1 MSNPSRMTMSSTMGP
16 GGTPAARITLDLP
29 VEFLSHY
36 EILDSLGKGGMGE
49 VFRAKDLDHDR
60 EVAIKFCVAHGVPG
74 ARERFEQEAALMAR
88 IKHPHVLSILAT
100 GTVEKVPYLVMPVL
114 AGKNLRDVLKAKSR
128 LAPAEASRLMDQVLD
143 ALDAAHNVGVIH
155 RDLKP
160 ENIVVQNDG
169 NAMVLDLGVAKS
181 WADGSAAQEGAAIT
195 GTPAYMP
202 PEQCK
207 GLPTGVAADLYA
219 AGVILFEML
228 AGHPPFTAPTPRQ
241 VMKLHIEAPIPRV
254 SESCPGLDGSWDHLL
269 AKALAKSVSD
279 RFADAKAFRM
289 AITKASAGQF
299 SATSLA
305 VRGLEKRSLAAMSQ
319 SKTAMAIGTA
329 LIAGLVAVA
338 VNAVRTNDF
347 AVVISALMPL
357 VALFFHEEPG
367 RFKELSARAGAR
379 WVVYGATAIV
389 VGVMV
394 WAAKHSPDI
403 VDYLMYW
410 VIATIQLG
418 WFGGYHDRDPADRQG
433 IELHRRANVLVAG
446 ITMWLLSHSGA
457 WAVKALGLTTMA
469 FAILGALRPPTKTRH
484 LSIGAATTMILMPHL
499 MQDAIEQEVAAA
511 KLPQQPAQPTR
522 IRNKTSIGMVGERS
536 GDSTVPQLK
545 PKEGDTVSS

>member
-1 MSNPSRMTMSSTMGP
+1 MSSTMGP
-16 GGTPAARITLDLP
+16 GGTPAAQITLDLP
-29 VEFLSHY
+29 IEFLSHY
-36 EILDSLGKGGMGE
+36 EILDSLGRGGMGE
-49 VFRAKDLDHDR
+49 VFRAKDLDAGR
-60 EVAIKFCVAHGVPG
+60 EVAIKFCVAHAVPG

-100 GTVEKVPYLVMPVL
+100 GTVEKIPYLVMPVL
-114 AGKNLRDVLKAKSR
+114 AGKTLRDVLKAKQK
-128 LAPAEASRLMDQVLD
+128 LAPGEACRIADQVLD

-207 GLPTGVAADLYA
+207 GLPTGIAADLYA
-219 AGVILFEML
+219 VGVILFEML
-228 AGHPPFTAPTPRQ
+228 AGHQPFTAPTPRQ
-241 VMKLHIEAPIPRV
+241 VMKLHIEAAIPRV
-254 SESCPGLDGSWDHLL
+254 SESCPELDGSWDHLL
-269 AKALAKSVSD
+269 AKALAKSISD

-299 SATSLA
+299 SAASSLA
-305 VRGLEKRSLAAMSQ
+305 VRGLEKRSLAAMGN
-319 SKTAMAIGTA
+319 SKGAMAIGSAVLLGLCATA
-329 LIAGLVAVA
+329 VSAALRQDFPTVIA
-338 VNAVRTNDF
+338 
-347 AVVISALMPL
+347 ALMPM

-367 RFKELSARAGAR
+367 RFKQLAARAEAR
-379 WVVYGATAIV
+379 WIVYGATGIV
-389 VGVMV
+389 IGVMV
-394 WAAKHSPDI
+394 WAARMMPEI
-403 VDYLMYW
+403 LDYLMYW
-410 VIATIQLG
+410 VIATLQLG

-446 ITMWLLSHSGA
+446 ITLWLLSYTGG
-457 WAVKALGLTTMA
+457 WVVKGLGLLTMA
-469 FAILGALRPPTKTRH
+469 IAVLGALRPPTKTRH

-511 KLPQQPAQPTR
+511 KLPQQPSSPTR
-522 IRNKTSIGMVGERS
+522 IRNKTS
-536 GDSTVPQLK
+536 TVPQLK
-545 PKEGDTVSS
+545 PKAEDTVSS